1 MLTLRDLTKR
11 FGAVQAV
18 DGLSLEV
25 RRGEVLGLLGPNGA
39 GKSTT
44 LAMAIGLVEPDAGTI
59 SYEGLGS
66 PRSAAVRARIG
77 YAPQSLA
84 LYEELTGAENLRFF
98 ARLQGVRPIRER
110 VDAALERVQL
120 TARAGDR
127 VKTYSGGMQRRL
139 NLAVALLN
147 DPEFLLLDEPTAGVD
162 PQSRNNILELV
173 RSLADEGRT
182 VVYTTH
188 YMEEAARLCHRI
200 AVMDHGRILDLGPL
214 GELIARHGGATA
226 LTVERGDDAERRL
239 VDDPVRE
246 LARLISDGDVT
257 GVRIEPPDLE
267 TVFLSLTGR
276 SLRD

>member
-1 MLTLRDLTKR
+1 MLRLEHLVRR
-11 FGAVQAV
+11 FGAVTAV
-18 DGLSLEV
+18 GGLSLEV

-44 LAMAIGLVEPDAGTI
+44 LAMAIGLLEPDSGRVA
-59 SYEGLGS
+59 YDGLGS
-66 PRSAAVRARIG
+66 PRSASVRARIG

-84 LYEELTGAENLRFF
+84 LYDELTGLENLRFF
-98 ARLQGVRPIRER
+98 ARLQGIRNVRDR
-110 VDAALERVQL
+110 VDAALDRVQL
-120 TARAGDR
+120 TPRAGDR
-127 VKTYSGGMQRRL
+127 VRTYSGGMQRRL

-182 VVYTTH
+182 IVYTTH
-188 YMEEAARLCHRI
+188 YMEEAARICHRI
-200 AVMDHGRILDLGPL
+200 AVMDHGRILDVGTL

-226 LTVERGDDAERRL
+226 LVVERGEVHERKL
-239 VDDPVRE
+239 VADPVRE
-246 LARLISDGDVT
+246 LAAVLSGGGVT
-257 GVRIEPPDLE
+257 GVRVEPPDLE

>member
-1 MLTLRDLTKR
+1 
-11 FGAVQAV
+11 
-18 DGLSLEV
+18 V

-44 LAMAIGLVEPDAGTI
+44 LSMAIGLLAPDAGTVE
-59 SYEGLGS
+59 YEGLGS
-66 PRSAAVRARIG
+66 PRSASVRARIG

-84 LYEELTGAENLRFF
+84 LYDELTGAENLRFF
-98 ARLQGVRPIRER
+98 ARLQGIRRIRDR

-120 TARAGDR
+120 SARAGDR
-127 VKTYSGGMQRRL
+127 VRTYSGGMQRRL
-139 NLAVALLN
+139 NLAVAMLN

-200 AVMDHGRILDLGPL
+200 AVMDHGRILDVGPL
-214 GELIARHGGATA
+214 SDLLARHGGATSVV
-226 LTVERGDDAERRL
+226 VERGEAIERKL
-239 VDDPVRE
+239 VADPVRE
-246 LARLISDGDVT
+246 LGELLSAGGVT
-257 GVRIEPPDLE
+257 GVRVEPPDLE

>member
-1 MLTLRDLTKR
+1 VLRLDSLAKR
-11 FGAVQAV
+11 FGNVQAV
-18 DGLSLEV
+18 SGLSLSV

-44 LAMAIGLVEPDAGTI
+44 LSMAIGLIAPDAGMVE
-59 SYEGLGS
+59 YEGLGS
-66 PRSAAVRARIG
+66 PRSASVRARIG

-84 LYEELTGAENLRFF
+84 LYDELTGAENLRFF
-98 ARLQGVRPIRER
+98 ARLQGIRRIRER

-120 TARAGDR
+120 SARAGDR
-127 VKTYSGGMQRRL
+127 VRTYSGGMQRRL

-200 AVMDHGRILDLGPL
+200 AVMDHGRILDVGPL
-214 GELIARHGGATA
+214 GDLLARHGGATS
-226 LTVERGDDAERRL
+226 LVVERGEATERKL
-239 VDDPVRE
+239 VADPVRE
-246 LARLISDGDVT
+246 LGELLAAGGVT
-257 GVRIEPPDLE
+257 GVRVEPPDLE

>member
-1 MLTLRDLTKR
+1 MLRLDSLAKR
-11 FGAVQAV
+11 FGNVQAV
-18 DGLSLEV
+18 SGLSLSV

-44 LAMAIGLVEPDAGTI
+44 LSMAIGLIAPDAGTVE
-59 SYEGLGS
+59 YEGLGS
-66 PRSAAVRARIG
+66 PRSASVRARIG

-84 LYEELTGAENLRFF
+84 LYDELTGAENLRFF
-98 ARLQGVRPIRER
+98 ARLQGIRRIRER

-120 TARAGDR
+120 SARAGDR
-127 VKTYSGGMQRRL
+127 VRTYSGGMQRRL

-200 AVMDHGRILDLGPL
+200 AVMDHGRILDVGPL
-214 GELIARHGGATA
+214 GDLLARHGGATS
-226 LTVERGDDAERRL
+226 LVVERGEATERKL
-239 VDDPVRE
+239 VADPVRE
-246 LARLISDGDVT
+246 LGELLAAGGVT
-257 GVRIEPPDLE
+257 GVRVEPPDLE

>member
-1 MLTLRDLTKR
+1 MLRLDSLAKR
-11 FGAVQAV
+11 FGSVQAV
-18 DGLSLEV
+18 SGLSLSV

-44 LAMAIGLVEPDAGTI
+44 LSMAIGLIAPDAGTVE
-59 SYEGLGS
+59 YEGLGS
-66 PRSAAVRARIG
+66 PRSASVRARIG

-84 LYEELTGAENLRFF
+84 LYDELTGAENLRFF
-98 ARLQGVRPIRER
+98 ARLQGIRRIRER

-120 TARAGDR
+120 SARAGDR
-127 VKTYSGGMQRRL
+127 VRTYSGGMQRRL

-173 RSLADEGRT
+173 RSLAEEGRT

-200 AVMDHGRILDLGPL
+200 AVMDHGRILDVGPL
-214 GELIARHGGATA
+214 GDLLARHGGATS
-226 LTVERGDDAERRL
+226 LVVERGEATERKL
-239 VDDPVRE
+239 VADPVRE
-246 LARLISDGDVT
+246 LGQLLSAGGVT
-257 GVRIEPPDLE
+257 GVRVEPPDLE

>member
-1 MLTLRDLTKR
+1 MLRLEQLVRR
-11 FGAVQAV
+11 FGAVTAV
-18 DGLSLEV
+18 GGLSLEV

-44 LAMAIGLVEPDAGTI
+44 LAMAIGLLEPDGGRV
-59 SYEGLGS
+59 SYDGLGS
-66 PRSAAVRARIG
+66 PRSASVRARIG

-84 LYEELTGAENLRFF
+84 LYDELTGIENLRFF
-98 ARLQGVRPIRER
+98 ARLQGIRKVRER
-110 VDAALERVQL
+110 VDAALDRVQL
-120 TARAGDR
+120 APRAGDR
-127 VKTYSGGMQRRL
+127 VRTYSGGMQRRL

-162 PQSRNNILELV
+162 PQSRNSILELV
-173 RSLADEGRT
+173 RSLSDEGRT

-188 YMEEAARLCHRI
+188 YMEEAARVCHRI
-200 AVMDHGRILDLGPL
+200 AVMDHGRILDVGTL
-214 GELIARHGGATA
+214 GELIARHGGETA
-226 LTVERGDDAERRL
+226 LVVERGEAAERKL
-239 VDDPVRE
+239 VADPVRE
-246 LARLISDGDVT
+246 LATVLAAGGVT

>member
-1 MLTLRDLTKR
+1 VLRLDSLAKR
-11 FGAVQAV
+11 FGNVQAV
-18 DGLSLEV
+18 SGLSLSV

-44 LAMAIGLVEPDAGTI
+44 LSMAIGLIAPDAGTVE
-59 SYEGLGS
+59 YEGLGS
-66 PRSAAVRARIG
+66 PRSASVRARIG

-84 LYEELTGAENLRFF
+84 LYDELTGAENLRFF
-98 ARLQGVRPIRER
+98 ARLQGIRRIRER

-120 TARAGDR
+120 SARAGDR
-127 VKTYSGGMQRRL
+127 VRTYSGGMQRRL

-200 AVMDHGRILDLGPL
+200 AVMDHGRILDVGPL
-214 GELIARHGGATA
+214 GDLLARHGGATS
-226 LTVERGDDAERRL
+226 LVVERGEATERKL
-239 VDDPVRE
+239 VADPVRE
-246 LARLISDGDVT
+246 LGELLAAGGVT
-257 GVRIEPPDLE
+257 GVRVEPPDLE

>member
-1 MLTLRDLTKR
+1 VLRLDSLAKR
-11 FGAVQAV
+11 FGNVQAV
-18 DGLSLEV
+18 SGLSLSV

-44 LAMAIGLVEPDAGTI
+44 LSMAIGLIAPDAGTVE
-59 SYEGLGS
+59 YEGLGS
-66 PRSAAVRARIG
+66 PRSASVRARIG

-84 LYEELTGAENLRFF
+84 LYDELTGTENLRFF
-98 ARLQGVRPIRER
+98 ARLQGIRRIRER

-120 TARAGDR
+120 SARAGDR
-127 VKTYSGGMQRRL
+127 VRTYSGGMQRRL

-200 AVMDHGRILDLGPL
+200 AVMDHGRILDVGPL
-214 GELIARHGGATA
+214 GDLLARHGGATS
-226 LTVERGDDAERRL
+226 LVVERGEATERKL
-239 VDDPVRE
+239 VADPVRE
-246 LARLISDGDVT
+246 LGELLAAGGVT
-257 GVRIEPPDLE
+257 GVRVEPPDLE

>member
-1 MLTLRDLTKR
+1 MLRLDSLAKR

-18 DGLSLEV
+18 SGLSLSV

-44 LAMAIGLVEPDAGTI
+44 LSMAIGLLAPDAGTVE
-59 SYEGLGS
+59 YEGLGS
-66 PRSAAVRARIG
+66 PRSASVRARIG

-84 LYEELTGAENLRFF
+84 LYDELTGAENLRFF
-98 ARLQGVRPIRER
+98 ARLQGIRRIRDR

-120 TARAGDR
+120 AARAGDR
-127 VKTYSGGMQRRL
+127 VRTYSGGMQRRL

-182 VVYTTH
+182 IVYTTH

-200 AVMDHGRILDLGPL
+200 AVMDHGRILDVGPL
-214 GELIARHGGATA
+214 GDLLARHGGATS
-226 LTVERGDDAERRL
+226 LVVERGEAIERKL
-239 VDDPVRE
+239 VADPVRE
-246 LARLISDGDVT
+246 LGELLSAGGVT
-257 GVRIEPPDLE
+257 GVRVEPPDLE

>member
-1 MLTLRDLTKR
+1 MLRLDSLAKR
-11 FGAVQAV
+11 FGSVQAV
-18 DGLSLEV
+18 SGLSLSV

-44 LAMAIGLVEPDAGTI
+44 LSMAIGLLAPDAGTVE
-59 SYEGLGS
+59 YEGLGS
-66 PRSAAVRARIG
+66 PRSASVRARIG

-84 LYEELTGAENLRFF
+84 LYDELTGAENLRFF
-98 ARLQGVRPIRER
+98 ARLQGIRRIRER

-120 TARAGDR
+120 SARAGDR
-127 VKTYSGGMQRRL
+127 VRTYSGGMQRRL
-139 NLAVALLN
+139 NLAVAMLN

-200 AVMDHGRILDLGPL
+200 AVMDHGRILDVGPL
-214 GELIARHGGATA
+214 SDLLARHGGATSVV
-226 LTVERGDDAERRL
+226 VERGEAIERKL
-239 VDDPVRE
+239 VADPVRE
-246 LARLISDGDVT
+246 LGELLAAGGVT
-257 GVRIEPPDLE
+257 GVRVEPPDLE

>member
-1 MLTLRDLTKR
+1 VLRLDSLAKR

-18 DGLSLEV
+18 SGLSLSV

-44 LAMAIGLVEPDAGTI
+44 LSMAIGLLAPDAGTVE
-59 SYEGLGS
+59 YEGLGS
-66 PRSAAVRARIG
+66 PRSASVRARIG

-84 LYEELTGAENLRFF
+84 LYDELTGAENLRFF
-98 ARLQGVRPIRER
+98 ARLQGIRRIRDR

-120 TARAGDR
+120 AARAGDR
-127 VKTYSGGMQRRL
+127 VRTYSGGMQRRL

-182 VVYTTH
+182 IVYTTH

-200 AVMDHGRILDLGPL
+200 AVMDHGRILDVGPL
-214 GELIARHGGATA
+214 GDLLARHGGATS
-226 LTVERGDDAERRL
+226 LVVERGEATERKL
-239 VDDPVRE
+239 VADPVRE
-246 LARLISDGDVT
+246 LGELLSAGGVT
-257 GVRIEPPDLE
+257 GVRVEPPDLE

>member
-1 MLTLRDLTKR
+1 MLRLDSLAKR
-11 FGAVQAV
+11 FGNVQAV
-18 DGLSLEV
+18 SGLSLSV

-44 LAMAIGLVEPDAGTI
+44 LSMAIGLIAPDAGTVE
-59 SYEGLGS
+59 YEGLGS
-66 PRSAAVRARIG
+66 PRSTSVRARIG

-84 LYEELTGAENLRFF
+84 LYDELTGAENLRFF
-98 ARLQGVRPIRER
+98 ARLQGIRRIRER

-120 TARAGDR
+120 SARAGDR
-127 VKTYSGGMQRRL
+127 VRTYSGGMQRRL

-200 AVMDHGRILDLGPL
+200 AVMDHGRILDVGPL
-214 GELIARHGGATA
+214 GDLLARHGGATS
-226 LTVERGDDAERRL
+226 LVVERGEATERKL
-239 VDDPVRE
+239 VADPVRE
-246 LARLISDGDVT
+246 LGELLAAGGVT
-257 GVRIEPPDLE
+257 GVRVEPPDLE